1 MSNSD
6 KRQNEMVRN
15 AFKSLR
21 TSYIGVGVVSMVIN
35 LLMLTGPLFMLQVYD
50 RVLASGSVPTLVV
63 ISSLA
68 IGLYVFYGV
77 LEAFRGR
84 ILARIGQ
91 RVDAQLSAESYDIS
105 TNLPLLLGPKATQ
118 LRPVQDLDTL
128 RQFLSGPG
136 PAAIFDVPWMP
147 LYLCIVFLF
156 HPLLGFIALG
166 GGVIICILIGLKE
179 IVSRKPVQ
187 EFSRENS
194 RRANLVE
201 IARRNAEVVRAMGM
215 MPSLKK
221 RWDLRNGEYL
231 DKQRVTVDRAG
242 TFGTTVKTFRLLLQ
256 SAVLGVGAWLA
267 IGQEVSPGIMIAA
280 SIMTSRALA
289 PIEQAVA
296 HWSGFVAARQSK
308 KRLQDVIE
316 QRVDTDDVME
326 LPIPTNTLNVSQLAC
341 GPAGSRQ
348 IVAQGIAFDLEAGD
362 GLGIIGPSGS
372 GKSTVAR
379 AIVGVTPALKGA
391 IRFDGAELEQF
402 APERVGQFIGY
413 LPQDIQ
419 LFDGSV
425 NENIS
430 RFMENA
436 EPEAVIEA
444 AKLADV
450 YQMIIALP
458 DGFNT
463 MIGVSGYT
471 LSAGQQQRIALARA
485 LYKNPFLVVLD
496 EPNSNLDAEGEGAL
510 TNAIKSLREA
520 GSIVIV
526 IAHRPSA
533 IAAVNKVLVMKD
545 GQQMAFG
552 PKEEVLQKVIAPV
565 QVKST
570 S

>member
-1 MSNSD
+1 MSNSG
-6 KRQNEMVRN
+6 KLQNKIVRN
-15 AFKSLR
+15 AFRSLR
-21 TSYIGVGVVSMVIN
+21 TSYMGVGVVSMVIN

-63 ISSLA
+63 IGSLA

-84 ILARIGQ
+84 ILARMGQ

-118 LRPVQDLDTL
+118 VRPVQDLDTL

-147 LYLCIVFLF
+147 LYLGIVFLF

-179 IVSRKPVQ
+179 IVSRKPAQ
-187 EFSRENS
+187 EYSRENG

-201 IARRNAEVVRAMGM
+201 IARRNSEVVRAMGM

-221 RWDLRNGEYL
+221 RWDVGNGEFL
-231 DKQRVTVDRAG
+231 AKQRVTVDRAG
-242 TFGTTVKTFRLLLQ
+242 TFSTIVKSFRFLLQ

-316 QRVDTDDVME
+316 QRANADDVME
-326 LPIPTNTLNVSQLAC
+326 LPIPTDKLTVTQLAC
-341 GPAGSRQ
+341 GPAGIKQ
-348 IVAQGIAFDLEAGD
+348 VVAQGIAFNLEAGD

-372 GKSTVAR
+372 GKSTLAR

-402 APERVGQFIGY
+402 APDKVGQFIGY

-425 NENIS
+425 SENIS

-450 YQMIIALP
+450 HNMITSLP
-458 DGFNT
+458 DGYNT
-463 MIGVSGYT
+463 MIGVSGYA

-510 TNAIKSLREA
+510 TNAIKAMREA

-533 IAAVNKVLVMKD
+533 IAAVNKILVMKN
-545 GQQMAFG
+545 GQQSAFG

-565 QVKST
+565 QSQSVN
-570 S
+570 

>member
-1 MSNSD
+1 MSNSG
-6 KRQNEMVRN
+6 KLQNEIVRS

-21 TSYIGVGVVSMVIN
+21 SSYIGVGIVSMVIN

-63 ISSLA
+63 IGSLA
-68 IGLYVFYGV
+68 IGLYVFYGI

-84 ILARIGQ
+84 ILARLGQ

-105 TNLPLLLGPKATQ
+105 TNLPLILGPKATQ
-118 LRPVQDLDTL
+118 VRPVQDLDTL

-147 LYLCIVFLF
+147 LYLGIVFLF

-179 IVSRKPVQ
+179 IMSRKPAR
-187 EFSRENS
+187 EFAHENG

-221 RWDLRNGEYL
+221 RWDVGNSEFLT
-231 DKQRVTVDRAG
+231 KQRVTADRAG
-242 TFGTTVKTFRLLLQ
+242 SFGTTVKTFRLLLQ

-296 HWSGFVAARQSK
+296 HWPGFVAARQSK

-316 QRVDTDDVME
+316 QRANADDVME
-326 LPIPTNTLNVSQLAC
+326 LPIPTNTLTVSQLAC
-341 GPAGSRQ
+341 GPAGIKQ
-348 IVAQGIAFDLEAGD
+348 IVAQGIVFDLEAGD

-372 GKSTVAR
+372 GKSTLAR

-391 IRFDGAELEQF
+391 IRFDGAELEQY

-450 YQMIIALP
+450 HQMITALP
-458 DGFNT
+458 DGYNT
-463 MIGVSGYT
+463 MIGVSGYA

-510 TNAIKSLREA
+510 TNAIKAMREV

-533 IAAVNKVLVMKD
+533 IAGVNKILVMKD
-545 GQQMAFG
+545 GQQSAFG
-552 PKEEVLQKVIAPV
+552 LKEEILQKVIAPV
-565 QVKST
+565 PNKSAN
-570 S
+570 